1 MIPRTLVPV
10 DVRPLK
16 DGDGKAPARRL
27 ETYMDER
34 TLVPSGLPDP
44 NLPKLDG
51 RTTIPSHLPLDV
63 LVDRTLVPRS
73 MPAKPIERFEPIT
86 QSVPIAILDSRV
98 VVPAF
103 VEPAAPEAIKEFQHA
118 PQMTPDLREVIEP
131 DIFITGDANLLIQP
145 EEKQD
150 PKWDAL
156 MRVVSVVVHVAVIA
170 FVLLWPKIFPYH
182 GPSAEDIALA
192 QKELNFVYLPPEKP
206 VPAAPTPKLNINRE
220 TLNKVTP
227 PIVNAPP
234 PEPAPNPLQPKPT
247 PELPEAPTPHVQT
260 LPSQPAPNQVP
271 TQPAPSHLEP
281 VVPATPTNPN
291 HLNLGLSQSSPGK
304 MLSDQLSDAISR
316 APRQGGIYSGGPA
329 VPGSRGGPGMG
340 YGVTILSDTQGV
352 DFNPYIQ
359 RLLATLKRNWYYI
372 MPESALMGDRG
383 IVSTTFQINPD
394 GSVPPPD
401 PLLERTSGKQPLDN
415 AAMSA
420 IHASNPFEPLP
431 SAFHGPYLKLRI
443 IFLYNITPE
452 QAGFH

>member
-10 DVRPLK
+10 NVRPLK
-16 DGDGKAPARRL
+16 DGEAKAALPRRL

-44 NLPKLDG
+44 DLPPLDG
-51 RTTIPSHLPLDV
+51 RTSIPSHLPLDV
-63 LVDRTLVPRS
+63 LVDRTLVPRG
-73 MPAKPIERFEPIT
+73 MPAKPIERFQPIT
-86 QSVPIAILDSRV
+86 ESVPIAVLDSRV
-98 VVPAF
+98 VVPAY

-118 PQMTPDLREVIEP
+118 PEMTADLREVIEP
-131 DIFITGDANLLIQP
+131 DMFITGDPNLLIQP
-145 EEKQD
+145 DTKKD

-156 MRVVSVVVHVAVIA
+156 MRVLSVVVHVAVIA

-182 GPSAEDIALA
+182 GPTQEDVDLA
-192 QKELNFVYLPPEKP
+192 KQALNFVYMPPEKP
-206 VPAAPTPKLNINRE
+206 VPPAPTPKLNMNRE
-220 TLNKVTP
+220 ILKSV
-227 PIVNAPP
+227 V
-234 PEPAPNPLQPKPT
+234 PELKPEIPAPAPT
-247 PELPEAPTPHVQT
+247 PERPPSDLPEAPKPRIQVAPTPAA
-260 LPSQPAPNQVP
+260 PSQPMA
-271 TQPAPSHLEP
+271 PAPSHLEP
-281 VVPATPTNPN
+281 VVPATPANPN
-291 HLNLGLSQSSPGK
+291 HLNLQLPQSSPGK
-304 MLSDQLSDAISR
+304 MIQDQLGDAISR
-316 APRQGGIYSGGPA
+316 APKQGGVYSGGPA
-329 VPGSRGGPGMG
+329 MPGSRGGPGMG

-401 PLLERTSGKQPLDN
+401 PLLERTSGKGPLDN

-452 QAGFH
+452 QAGLH

>member
-1 MIPRTLVPV
+1 MIPRTLVPT
-10 DVRPLK
+10 DVRPYK
-16 DGDGKAPARRL
+16 DSDGKAPARRL

-34 TLVPSGLPDP
+34 TLVPAGLPDP

-63 LVDRTLVPRS
+63 LVDRTLVPRG
-73 MPAKPIERFEPIT
+73 MPAKPIEHFEPIT
-86 QSVPIAILDSRV
+86 HSVPIAILDSRV

-103 VEPAAPEAIKEFQHA
+103 VEPAAPEEIKEFQHA
-118 PQMTPDLREVIEP
+118 PEMTPDLREVVEP

-145 EEKQD
+145 EKKQD

-170 FVLLWPKIFPYH
+170 FLLLWPKIFPSH
-182 GPSAEDIALA
+182 GPSDEEIEMAK
-192 QKELNFVYLPPEKP
+192 KEIPFAVYLPAEKP
-206 VPAAPTPKLNINRE
+206 EPARPTPKLNITRN
-220 TLNKVTP
+220 TINTVTP

-234 PEPAPNPLQPKPT
+234 PAPAQPKPA
-247 PELPEAPTPHVQT
+247 PELPEAPTPHVQAQ
-260 LPSQPAPNQVP
+260 PSPPAPNQVP

-281 VVPATPTNPN
+281 VVPAAPTNQN
-291 HLNLGLSQSSPGK
+291 KLNLGLSQASPGK
-304 MLSDQLSDAISR
+304 MLSDQLSDAINR
-316 APRQGGIYSGGPA
+316 APRQGGVYSGGPA

-340 YGVTILSDTQGV
+340 YGVTVLSDTQGV

-401 PLLERTSGKQPLDN
+401 PMLERTSGKQPLDN
-415 AAMSA
+415 AAMGA

-443 IFLYNITPE
+443 VFLYNITPE
-452 QAGFH
+452 QAGFHSE